1 MMKQGNIWKCTRVLM
16 VFFFFQLCMSHQLY
30 YDDSS
35 LILSV
40 LSLRVHFVR
49 TEMEVLEVQ

>member
-1 MMKQGNIWKCTRVLM
+1 MEMYTCFDGFL
-16 VFFFFQLCMSHQLY
+16 FFQLCMSHQLY